1 MKQRSIVVAAVV
13 DGEVEAVMG
22 WQRLVAGKAC
32 FKTKH
37 YSVVKNLFLVVVLRL
52 FVFCFNC
59 MVLALISCHPTT
71 CH

>member
-1 MKQRSIVVAAVV
+1 MATLRQAEQLGGWMKQRSVVVAAVV

-52 FVFCFNC
+52 FVFLF
-59 MVLALISCHPTT
+59 
-71 CH
+71 